1 MDSASKRLEE
11 RGFVRP
17 IVSGQALPT
26 AHPSSEAWS
35 VGVREVPVIGSG
47 ERAAGFRRLQRRMS
61 AIGAAGRA
69 GRSHRSVVVVPSR
82 TVDRWDEPPAEALA
96 YEERMLSW
104 LFELRDPSVRV
115 TYVTSAPIAPPIVDY
130 YLSLLPHGARR
141 GARRRLRLIA
151 LDDRRPCPLAE
162 KLLERPGVLERIRE
176 TVCEPLLSHMV
187 TYNSG
192 WAERD
197 LALALDLPLYGPD
210 PDHSDLGT
218 KSGSRELFAQV
229 GVPHPLGIGRIGNRS
244 DAVRAVARLRAIK
257 PGLTELLIKL
267 NDGVSGEGNALIDV
281 AGLPV
286 PGAPAELSRIAER
299 VAALAPAAG
308 SVSPAAF
315 LAKLASQGGVIEERI
330 VGRDLSSP
338 SVQFNITPWGAVEL
352 ISTHDQILGGS
363 SAQRYRGCRF
373 PADPAYASLIAAL
386 ARPVA
391 NRLADIGVIGRFALD
406 FVAARA
412 GAGHWEAF
420 AVELNLRVGGTTH
433 PHRTLQHLVGGRYD
447 ADSASFS
454 TADGQPRHYV
464 ATDYLE
470 DRRLRALGA
479 EGVLSI
485 VRRGELGFNRRGRI
499 GSVFHMLSSLDELGR
514 AGLTAIGET
523 PGEAAAIH
531 AHVEA
536 ALIDHATARRPPARR
551 VPPHRRALRGGAIPV
566 ILAGAP

>member
-1 MDSASKRLEE
+1 
-11 RGFVRP
+11 
-17 IVSGQALPT
+17 
-26 AHPSSEAWS
+26 
-35 VGVREVPVIGSG
+35 
-47 ERAAGFRRLQRRMS
+47 
-61 AIGAAGRA
+61 
-69 GRSHRSVVVVPSR
+69 
-82 TVDRWDEPPAEALA
+82 
-96 YEERMLSW
+96 
-104 LFELRDPSVRV
+104 
-115 TYVTSAPIAPPIVDY
+115 
-130 YLSLLPHGARR
+130 
-141 GARRRLRLIA
+141 LIA

-281 AGLPV
+281 AGLPI

-308 SVSPAAF
+308 SVSPGAF

-373 PADPAYASLIAAL
+373 PADPAYASLIGAL

-391 NRLADIGVIGRFALD
+391 NRLKDIGVIGRFAID
-406 FVAARA
+406 FVAART

-514 AGLTAIGET
+514 AGLTAIGKT

-536 ALIDHATARRPPARR
+536 ALIDHATAGRPPARR